1 MPRPPNDEVRSKT
14 ASGGLPFSSLSKGNR
29 SSAVDM
35 VSDPGF
41 CSPDGPSDAA
51 PGLLISFILATHNR
65 ARVLL
70 HTLERIAACGLAPRE
85 YEILIVD
92 NCSTDGTAELIRR
105 HVSGARLIVL
115 ERNRGSCAK
124 GLAVPHARGEF
135 VVFLDDDSY
144 PLAGSIRNMVRHFEQ
159 DSSLGAAGFV
169 VRLPN
174 GMREC
179 SALPSVFVGC
189 GVGFR
194 RTVLNA
200 VGGLDVSYFMQ
211 AEEYDLSFRLI
222 QAGFSVRTFDDLHV
236 MHLKSPAARSGRQKV
251 LYDARN
257 NLTLAATYLPA
268 PWHREYLRDWRQRY
282 GWLARLAD
290 ADREF
295 QDGSVL
301 GLARG
306 YYRRWTR
313 PQSRLRDETTRHI
326 FGIDM
331 IESAMARLAAQPC
344 ARILLADLGKNIFPY
359 YRAATMSGLQIVA
372 IMDDRFAGDDRRYRG
387 IPIVNRARGLGLGA
401 NAIVVS
407 NSSPIHARITEL
419 ELRAKTDLPVY
430 RWHGRFDFEPPGDLT
445 LEHQASRMGA
455 TSAIT
460 A

>member
-1 MPRPPNDEVRSKT
+1 MAD
-14 ASGGLPFSSLSKGNR
+14 
-29 SSAVDM
+29 
-35 VSDPGF
+35 DPGF
-41 CSPDGPSDAA
+41 SGPGIPSDTV
-51 PGLLISFILATHNR
+51 PEPLISFILATHNR

-70 HTLERIAACGLAPRE
+70 NTLKRIAACGLAPRE
-85 YEILIVD
+85 YEILVVD
-92 NCSTDGTAELIRR
+92 NCSTDGTAELVRK
-105 HVSGARLIVL
+105 HVPGVRVIAL

-144 PLAGSIRNMVRHFEQ
+144 PLDGSIRHMVRHFEQ
-159 DSSLGAAGFV
+159 NPSLGAAGFIV
-169 VRLPN
+169 HLPD
-174 GMREC
+174 GTQEC
-179 SALPSVFVGC
+179 SALPNVFVGC

-194 RTVLNA
+194 RAVLNT

-222 QAGFSVRTFDDLHV
+222 QAGYQVTTFDDLHV

-251 LYDARN
+251 LYDTRN

-268 PWHREYLRDWRQRY
+268 PWLREYLRDWRQRY
-282 GWLARLAD
+282 GWLARLGD
-290 ADREF
+290 VDRAF
-295 QDGSVL
+295 QDGCFL

-313 PQSRLRDETTRHI
+313 PQVRLSDETTRRL
-326 FGIDM
+326 FGIDL
-331 IESAMARLAAQPC
+331 IESAMARLAAQRN
-344 ARILLADLGKNIFPY
+344 ARILFADLGKNIFPY

-372 IMDDRFAGDDRRYRG
+372 ILDDRFAGDDRRYRG
-387 IPIVNRARGLGLGA
+387 IPIVDRAQGLGLRAG
-401 NAIVVS
+401 AIVVS

-430 RWHGRFDFEPPGDLT
+430 RWHGRFDFEPSGNLSPERERRQT
-445 LEHQASRMGA
+445 QP
-455 TSAIT
+455 TPAIT

>member
-14 ASGGLPFSSLSKGNR
+14 ASGGLPFSSLFKGNR

-85 YEILIVD
+85 YEVLIVD
-92 NCSTDGTAELIRR
+92 NCSTDGTAELVHRR
-105 HVSGARLIVL
+105 MPGARLIVL

-169 VRLPN
+169 VRLPD
-174 GMREC
+174 GTREC
-179 SALPSVFVGC
+179 AALPNVFVGC

-194 RTVLNA
+194 RTVLQA

-222 QAGFSVRTFDDLHV
+222 QAGYDVRTFDNLLV

-251 LYDARN
+251 FYDTRN
-257 NLTLAATYLPA
+257 NLLLAATYLPA

-282 GWLARLAD
+282 GWLAQLAD
-290 ADREF
+290 ANREF
-295 QDGSVL
+295 QDGCVL

-306 YYRRWTR
+306 YYQRWTR
-313 PQSRLRDETTRHI
+313 PQLRLRDETTRHI
-326 FGIDM
+326 FGIDL
-331 IESAMARLAAQPC
+331 IESAMARLAAKPC

-372 IMDDRFAGDDRRYRG
+372 IMDDHFAGNDRRYRG
-387 IPIVNRARGLGLGA
+387 IPIVDRSRGLGLGA
-401 NAIVVS
+401 DAIVVS

-430 RWHGRFDFEPPGDLT
+430 RWHGRFDFEPPGDPT
-445 LEHQASRMGA
+445 PEQ
-455 TSAIT
+455 
-460 A
+460 

>member
-1 MPRPPNDEVRSKT
+1 MPPPPNDEVGPKT
-14 ASGGLPFSSLSKGNR
+14 ASVGLPFSSLPKGDQ
-29 SSAVDM
+29 SSAVDTAG
-35 VSDPGF
+35 DPGL
-41 CSPDGPSDAA
+41 CGPDDPSHAA
-51 PGLLISFILATHNR
+51 PELLISFILATHNR
-65 ARVLL
+65 RDVLQ
-70 HTLERIAACGLAPRE
+70 HTLERIAACGLASRE
-85 YEILIVD
+85 YEILVVD
-92 NCSTDGTAELIRR
+92 NCSTDGTKELVRR
-105 HVSGARLIVL
+105 RTPGARLIVL

-144 PLAGSIRNMVRHFEQ
+144 PLYGSLQHMVRHFEQ
-159 DSSLGAAGFV
+159 DPSLGAAGFV
-169 VRLPN
+169 VHLPD
-174 GMREC
+174 GTREC
-179 SALPSVFVGC
+179 SALPNVFVGC

-194 RTVLNA
+194 RAVLNA

-222 QAGFSVRTFDDLHV
+222 QAGYHVRMFDNLSV

-251 LYDARN
+251 FYDARN
-257 NLTLAATYLPA
+257 NLALAATYLPA

-282 GWLARLAD
+282 GWLAQLAE

-295 QDGSVL
+295 RDGCVL

-313 PQSRLRDETTRHI
+313 PQLRLRDETTRDI
-326 FGIDM
+326 FGIDL
-331 IESAMARLAAQPC
+331 IESAMAGIAARRC
-344 ARILLADLGKNIFPY
+344 SHILLADLGKNIFPY

-372 IMDDRFAGDDRRYRG
+372 IMDDRFAGNDRRYRE
-387 IPIVNRARGLGLGA
+387 IPIVDRARGLRLGA

-445 LEHQASRMGA
+445 LKQ
-455 TSAIT
+455 
-460 A
+460 

>member
-1 MPRPPNDEVRSKT
+1 MPQPLNDKARSKT
-14 ASGGLPFSSLSKGNR
+14 PPAGLPFSSLPKENQ
-29 SSAVDM
+29 SSAVNM
-35 VSDPGF
+35 VSDPESCGPDDP
-41 CSPDGPSDAA
+41 SPAA
-51 PGLLISFILATHNR
+51 PEPLITFILATHNR
-65 ARVLL
+65 VNVLL
-70 HTLERIAACGLAPRE
+70 HTLERITACGLTPRE
-85 YEILIVD
+85 YEILVVD
-92 NCSTDGTAELIRR
+92 NCSTDGTAELVRR
-105 HVSGARLIVL
+105 RIPGARLLVL

-124 GLAVPHARGEF
+124 GLAVPYARGEF

-144 PLAGSIRNMVRHFEQ
+144 PLTGSIRNMVRHFEQ
-159 DSSLGAAGFV
+159 DPSLGAAGFV
-169 VRLPN
+169 VRLPD
-174 GMREC
+174 GTREC
-179 SALPSVFVGC
+179 SALPNVFVGC

-194 RTVLNA
+194 RAVLNA

-222 QAGFSVRTFDDLHV
+222 QAGYSVRTFDNLHV

-251 LYDARN
+251 FYDTRN
-257 NLTLAATYLPA
+257 NLILAATYLPA

-295 QDGSVL
+295 QDGCVL

-306 YYRRWTR
+306 YYRRWTK
-313 PQSRLRDETTRHI
+313 PQLRLRDKTTRHI
-326 FGIDM
+326 FGINL
-331 IESAMARLAAQPC
+331 IESAMARLVAKRC

-359 YRAATMSGLQIVA
+359 YRAATMSGVQIVA

-387 IPIVNRARGLGLGA
+387 IPIVDRARGLRLDA

-419 ELRAKTDLPVY
+419 ELCAKTDLPVY

-445 LEHQASRMGA
+445 PEQ
-455 TSAIT
+455 
-460 A
+460 